1 MGRLTIEKDV
11 NEMGYLEHLCNM
23 TFPKDGE
30 IWYQDGTT
38 ICTLRNLI
46 REFAKKMD
54 IELSDHDD
62 DFDGEMYDNL
72 WFVKDRNTLGLLALL
87 NHALIGYDY
96 LRDRLKKY
104 EDLEEQLMES
114 AEIDIDSMVGEFMHY
129 YNLQKENRLIELPC
143 AVGDTVWILSG
154 TEWKGYD
161 WKWKSYEKAYP
172 SEVKFKLSMLDGM
185 GIDYFATEEEA
196 EAKIENRKRHGIA
209 AKLKELEE

>member
-1 MGRLTIEKDV
+1 MSRLTIEKDV

-104 EDLEEQLMES
+104 EDLEEQ
-114 AEIDIDSMVGEFMHY
+114 G
-129 YNLQKENRLIELPC
+129 RLIEQKH
-143 AVGDTVWILSG
+143 GR
-154 TEWKGYD
+154 WKPTGNIEVLYA
-161 WKWKSYEKAYP
+161 KEYACSVCGGIMLGKSEFCPNCGAKMDEVEK
-172 SEVKFKLSMLDGM
+172 
-185 GIDYFATEEEA
+185 
-196 EAKIENRKRHGIA
+196 
-209 AKLKELEE
+209 